1 MDSKNAKAFYRRG
14 RARQVLGQDDD
25 ARSDLLNALKNAR
38 TYWAFPKSRHTVYCP
53 SVTVIKRKYTT
64 GNSYQYSRLL
74 QIYHKRTVRPDYARL
89 FAHTHYEVHPY
100 LIPITK
106 DSRLTLFFY
115 ICRRRNAVA
124 ETKQCRGHRELGF
137 GKHHHQGAGVV
148 SVQRPRHGVDQ
159 NGQAKVGGR
168 TGREH

>member
-89 FAHTHYEVHPY
+89 FAHTHYEVHPHS
-100 LIPITK
+100 PT
-106 DSRLTLFFY
+106 DALFSHSQGPA
-115 ICRRRNAVA
+115 RRERGAALFPANRERRGVLPPEHGGAPGF
-124 ETKQCRGHRELGF
+124 ET
-137 GKHHHQGAGVV
+137 
-148 SVQRPRHGVDQ
+148 
-159 NGQAKVGGR
+159 
-168 TGREH
+168 